1 MVNVTIYSIHGSYGY
16 WLLLN
21 HQFHNHFGYFQFF
34 HIEAI
39 TSVWLPKDFPKPVA
53 AAERRPGSSATSRLG
68 WPCRCSFSM
77 GKWREN
83 IDEIGDEWGIFLDME
98 VYFTIYFLFFFGGY
112 HGISPFSDGRSH
124 SLWRSH
130 SRCVLLVKIYMEVFQ
145 FMGVPWGTRKSFQL
159 RLGFSTINYPVIGVA
174 ILGNLHTNCETLR
187 LPLAG
192 NLPACET
199 VKRAE
204 QGGSGS

>member
-1 MVNVTIYSIHGSYGY
+1 MRMLNPKINHMLYPIGSMYAIYANIGGILMVNVTIYSIHGSYGY

-83 IDEIGDEWGIFLDME
+83 MDEIGDEWGIFLDME

-145 FMGVPWGTRKSFQL
+145 FMGVPWGTRKSSSWDWDF
-159 RLGFSTINYPVIGVA
+159 
-174 ILGNLHTNCETLR
+174 
-187 LPLAG
+187 PL
-192 NLPACET
+192 
-199 VKRAE
+199 
-204 QGGSGS
+204 